1 MTLTERTE
9 LKELVER
16 WRNLSSS
23 NKTTLK
29 TYAIIMDEAQGNPP
43 ENVRVEKSVED
54 KRVMREVKCNE

>member
-43 ENVRVEKSVED
+43 ETLRVEKSAED
-54 KRVMREVKCNE
+54 KTRKKEVCV

>member
-43 ENVRVEKSVED
+43 ESVRVEKSVED
-54 KRVMREVKCNE
+54 KKVMREVK

>member
-43 ENVRVEKSVED
+43 KSVRVEKSVED
-54 KRVMREVKCNE
+54 KARKKEACV

>member
-29 TYAIIMDEAQGNPP
+29 TYAIIMDEAQRNSP
-43 ENVRVEKSVED
+43 ETLRVEKSAED
-54 KRVMREVKCNE
+54 KRDMREVKCNE